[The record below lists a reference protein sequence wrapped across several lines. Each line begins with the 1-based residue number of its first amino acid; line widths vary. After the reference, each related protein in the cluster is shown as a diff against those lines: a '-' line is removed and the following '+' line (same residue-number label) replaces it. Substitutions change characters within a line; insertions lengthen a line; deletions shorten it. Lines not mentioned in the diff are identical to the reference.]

1 MQKKYYAVKNGRNT
15 GVFRSWE
22 ECRKSIDAF
31 SGAVYKSFKTLA
43 EANDYL
49 NQNVEFHEKKEVY
62 EIDNSEEA
70 KAYVDGSYDDATKS
84 FSYGIVFFYKGKMF
98 EFSKAFKSNELSSMR
113 NVAGEIKGAE
123 AAMQYCIDQNIHK
136 LKIYHDY
143 EGISRWC
150 LGEWQATKKGTISY
164 VSFYNKIKNKLKVKF
179 VKVKGHSGDKYNE
192 LADKLAKKALG
203 I

>member
-1 MQKKYYAVKNGRNT
+1 
-15 GVFRSWE
+15 
-22 ECRKSIDAF
+22 
-31 SGAVYKSFKTLA
+31 
-43 EANDYL
+43 
-49 NQNVEFHEKKEVY
+49 
-62 EIDNSEEA
+62 
-70 KAYVDGSYDDATKS
+70 
-84 FSYGIVFFYKGKMF
+84 
-98 EFSKAFKSNELSSMR
+98 
-113 NVAGEIKGAE
+113 
-123 AAMQYCIDQNIHK
+123 MQYCIDQNIPK

-150 LGEWQATKKGTISY
+150 LGEWQAAKKGTISY

>member
-15 GVFRSWE
+15 GIFRSWE

-84 FSYGIVFFYKGKMF
+84 FYYGIVFFYYGKMF
-98 EFSKAFKSNELSSMR
+98 DF
-113 NVAGEIKGAE
+113 
-123 AAMQYCIDQNIHK
+123 
-136 LKIYHDY
+136 
-143 EGISRWC
+143 
-150 LGEWQATKKGTISY
+150 
-164 VSFYNKIKNKLKVKF
+164 
-179 VKVKGHSGDKYNE
+179 
-192 LADKLAKKALG
+192 
-203 I
+203 

>member
-1 MQKKYYAVKNGRNT
+1 MQKKYYAVKSGRNT

-22 ECRKSIDAF
+22 ECKKSIDAF
-31 SGAVYKSFKTLA
+31 SGAIYKSFKTLTEA
-43 EANDYL
+43 EDYL
-49 NQNVEFHEKKEVY
+49 NQGLELHEEKEVY
-62 EIDNSEEA
+62 ENDKEA
-70 KAYVDGSYDDATKS
+70 TVYVDGSYDDTTKS
-84 FSYGIVFFYKGKMF
+84 FSYGIVFFYNGEML

-123 AAMQYCIDQNIHK
+123 AAMQYCIDQNIPK